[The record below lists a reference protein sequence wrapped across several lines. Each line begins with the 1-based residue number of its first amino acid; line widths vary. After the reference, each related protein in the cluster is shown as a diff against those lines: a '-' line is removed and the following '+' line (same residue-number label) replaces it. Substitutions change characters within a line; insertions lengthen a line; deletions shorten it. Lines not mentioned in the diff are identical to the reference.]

1 MNATRIIKSL
11 RAKNNLTQ
19 DQTAKLLGISRQAYN
34 LLENNILNNE
44 LNLIFK
50 LLKVL
55 DSSSNELRE
64 FLDALQQDYVSY
76 NEQ

>member
-55 DSSSNELRE
+55 DSSSIELSE

-76 NEQ
+76 SNQ